1 MLRVPIDQAQ
11 PGMVLARSVA
21 NPQKLEHILLK
32 AGFELDE
39 EHIKKLRKLRVFSL
53 WVKYPGLDFLDEI
66 LDPQLIQQQQDLYKS
81 LKDNF
86 TEVQDQGLDQIDYN
100 QYTIQMGKLFHQL
113 LDQRNPSA
121 LLATELQGESE
132 DIYLHGTTVA
142 SMALLIGLRLEHYL
156 VRSRPNLAPNIA
168 SDLTQLGVGCLLHDI
183 GKLQLPEEIRN
194 FHITAQ
200 NPGDKQWQEH
210 TEAGFEMIK
219 GGLDPLAG
227 QIVLNHHQHFDGSGF
242 PVRKSLPG
250 SDEPVLP
257 LSGEEIHIFC
267 RIASLADR
275 FEGFRHL
282 PDGRIAPTIVALK
295 RLKNPGYA
303 KWFDPIVYEGFT
315 AALPAFSPGE
325 QVILSDGRDVVIIEI
340 NNDHPCRPIV
350 RPIDTKKAQDPD
362 KKGEIDES
370 QDINLTNFQD
380 LHIARVGNFDV
391 TPYLH

>member
-39 EHIKKLRKLRVFSL
+39 EHIKKLKKLRVFSL
-53 WVKYPGLDFLDEI
+53 WVKYPGLDFLDDL
-66 LDPQLIQQQQDLYKS
+66 LDPQLIQQQQELYKS

-100 QYTIQMGKLFHQL
+100 QYTIQMGKLFRQL
-113 LDQRNPSA
+113 LDQKNPSA
-121 LLATELQGESE
+121 LLATELQGASE

-156 VRSRPNLAPNIA
+156 IRSRPNLAPNIA

-183 GKLQLPEEIRN
+183 GKLQLPEETRN

-200 NPGDKQWQEH
+200 NLGDEQWQKH
-210 TEAGFEMIK
+210 TEAGFDMIK
-219 GGLDPLAG
+219 GGMDPLAG
-227 QIVLNHHQHFDGSGF
+227 QVVLNHHQHYDGSGF

-257 LSGEEIHIFC
+257 LSGEDIHIFC

-282 PDGRIAPTIVALK
+282 PDGCIAPTIVVLK

-303 KWFDPIVYEGFT
+303 KWFDPVVYEGFT
-315 AALPAFSPGE
+315 TALPPFSPGE
-325 QVILSDGRDVVIIEI
+325 QVTLSDGRDVVVIEI
-340 NNDHPCRPIV
+340 NNDNPCRPIV

-362 KKGEIDES
+362 KKEEVDDS

-391 TPYLH
+391 TAYLH